1 MKFLNWLRGDKY
13 VAEGR
18 LTELDRDRAKAHW
31 TEIEQQMKMG
41 KPSNLQVAVME
52 ADKAVDEL
60 LRVLY
65 PQTETMGER
74 LKLAKSLFKD
84 WKTYD
89 NLWYAHKV
97 RNALVHEANIDLPSH
112 EAISV
117 LEKFHDGMQEII
129 NI

>member
-1 MKFLNWLRGDKY
+1 MKFLNWLRGGNY

-18 LTELDRDRAKAHW
+18 LTQLDRDRATAHW
-31 TEIEQQMKMG
+31 SQIEAQMKLG

-52 ADKAVDEL
+52 ADKTVDEL
-60 LRVLY
+60 LRVIY
-65 PQTETMGER
+65 PQTETMGDR
-74 LKLAKSLFKD
+74 LKLAKPLFKE

-117 LEKFHDGMQEII
+117 LEKFHDAMLEILSR
-129 NI
+129 